1 MFRNLT
7 DVVKNLL
14 IINVIIYLFLNFT
27 GLGKN
32 LFDYFVLYPIDSQH
46 FQPVQLITNMFNHA
60 PVNPELGMRGSL
72 GYMHIFGNMM
82 TLYFFGPRVEH
93 IWGPKKFL
101 FFYLICGLGADLL
114 HLITGGGP
122 ALGASGAISGVLLA
136 FAYMYPN
143 AKVMLL
149 IPPIPLKAKYLV
161 LGLLVFDLY
170 LGITNSRTGIAHF
183 AHIGGAV
190 MGVILIFLFK
200 KNPNFFR

>member
-1 MFRNLT
+1 
-7 DVVKNLL
+7 
-14 IINVIIYLFLNFT
+14 
-27 GLGKN
+27 
-32 LFDYFVLYPIDSQH
+32 
-46 FQPVQLITNMFNHA
+46 
-60 PVNPELGMRGSL
+60 
-72 GYMHIFGNMM
+72 M

-190 MGVILIFLFK
+190 MGVILICLFK
-200 KNPNFFR
+200 KNPNFLR